1 MIKSAQQLLGY
12 DIKTNEEQKIDVY
25 EFNQQ
30 SLDEMVRKA
39 NVIATQLAPILDRFG
54 RLLID
59 LAPHFAILG

>member
-1 MIKSAQQLLGY
+1 VIKSAQKLLGY

-25 EFNQQ
+25 EFNQP

>member
-30 SLDEMVRKA
+30 SLDEIVRKA

>member
-39 NVIATQLAPILDRFG
+39 NVIAPQLAPILDRFG
-54 RLLID
+54 RLHID

>member
-1 MIKSAQQLLGY
+1 
-12 DIKTNEEQKIDVY
+12 
-25 EFNQQ
+25 
-30 SLDEMVRKA
+30 MVRKA

>member
-1 MIKSAQQLLGY
+1 MIKSAQKLLGY

-25 EFNQQ
+25 EFNQP